1 MAIRKF
7 RKQMKPIIWFVTILF
22 VLSGS
27 YLTLMNLKGSM
38 SGSGAT
44 YAFKLDGEKI
54 SKLEVERTKST
65 MIDGYSKYLGDKID
79 RSLIDIIAFNEVVD
93 KNITLKIAEDL
104 KVKVPGS
111 EVSEQYD
118 RIESSIGNK
127 EQFKR
132 MLQVQGYTRRSFKD
146 ELEKNLIV
154 AKTLEKVRENI
165 TPTEDEIK
173 EYYNENQY
181 IMFNGKKLDEV
192 KNSIVKELKEIKGNE
207 EYAALLEQYRNK
219 IKLENV
225 ADEYS
230 AYVEKPELESDG
242 FVITNLD
249 MARRTLQN
257 LFLTNGDR
265 EKARELS
272 KDYFENQFK
281 LVKAAVARGVKVD
294 ETLPIEYKFA
304 EYNKGLFEN
313 IKNSLNPTDEQL
325 KEFFNKN
332 RMAYDIFPSTDAYI
346 AILKV
351 DPSEA
356 DKEAAKEKA
365 NEILKKLTVENF
377 ADMAR
382 ENTDEPNSN
391 GGDLGWF
398 SKKDMVEPFQ
408 KAVFEGEVGK
418 IYPKPVE
425 TIFGQHLIYIADR
438 NDEEE
443 RAKASHILIT
453 PKISQETLE
462 QKEKEIGELKAKL
475 VENKIKFEDIAKENK
490 DVLHSGLYSNIND
503 AGYIPN
509 LGYNSDLTKLI
520 FKAPLNKIETAV
532 INDAIFI
539 FEKVKEVKY
548 KAADFN
554 ENKDKIK
561 DDYLNYQTQE
571 EMKKLI

>member
-181 IMFNGKKLDEV
+181 TMFNRKKLDEV
-192 KNSIVKELKEIKGNE
+192 KNSIVKEIKEIKGNE

>member
-181 IMFNGKKLDEV
+181 TMFNGKKLDEV
-192 KNSIVKELKEIKGNE
+192 KNRFCKV
-207 EYAALLEQYRNK
+207 LLA
-219 IKLENV
+219 ISKL
-225 ADEYS
+225 
-230 AYVEKPELESDG
+230 
-242 FVITNLD
+242 VITNPSD
-249 MARRTLQN
+249 
-257 LFLTNGDR
+257 
-265 EKARELS
+265 S
-272 KDYFENQFK
+272 
-281 LVKAAVARGVKVD
+281 
-294 ETLPIEYKFA
+294 
-304 EYNKGLFEN
+304 
-313 IKNSLNPTDEQL
+313 NSG
-325 KEFFNKN
+325 F
-332 RMAYDIFPSTDAYI
+332 ST
-346 AILKV
+346 
-351 DPSEA
+351 
-356 DKEAAKEKA
+356 
-365 NEILKKLTVENF
+365 
-377 ADMAR
+377 
-382 ENTDEPNSN
+382 
-391 GGDLGWF
+391 
-398 SKKDMVEPFQ
+398 
-408 KAVFEGEVGK
+408 
-418 IYPKPVE
+418 
-425 TIFGQHLIYIADR
+425 
-438 NDEEE
+438 
-443 RAKASHILIT
+443 
-453 PKISQETLE
+453 
-462 QKEKEIGELKAKL
+462 
-475 VENKIKFEDIAKENK
+475 
-490 DVLHSGLYSNIND
+490 
-503 AGYIPN
+503 
-509 LGYNSDLTKLI
+509 
-520 FKAPLNKIETAV
+520 
-532 INDAIFI
+532 
-539 FEKVKEVKY
+539 
-548 KAADFN
+548 
-554 ENKDKIK
+554 
-561 DDYLNYQTQE
+561 
-571 EMKKLI
+571 

>member
-181 IMFNGKKLDEV
+181 TMFNGKKLDEV

-257 LFLTNGDR
+257 LF
-265 EKARELS
+265 
-272 KDYFENQFK
+272 
-281 LVKAAVARGVKVD
+281 
-294 ETLPIEYKFA
+294 
-304 EYNKGLFEN
+304 
-313 IKNSLNPTDEQL
+313 
-325 KEFFNKN
+325 
-332 RMAYDIFPSTDAYI
+332 
-346 AILKV
+346 
-351 DPSEA
+351 
-356 DKEAAKEKA
+356 
-365 NEILKKLTVENF
+365 
-377 ADMAR
+377 
-382 ENTDEPNSN
+382 
-391 GGDLGWF
+391 
-398 SKKDMVEPFQ
+398 
-408 KAVFEGEVGK
+408 
-418 IYPKPVE
+418 
-425 TIFGQHLIYIADR
+425 
-438 NDEEE
+438 
-443 RAKASHILIT
+443 
-453 PKISQETLE
+453 
-462 QKEKEIGELKAKL
+462 
-475 VENKIKFEDIAKENK
+475 
-490 DVLHSGLYSNIND
+490 
-503 AGYIPN
+503 
-509 LGYNSDLTKLI
+509 
-520 FKAPLNKIETAV
+520 
-532 INDAIFI
+532 
-539 FEKVKEVKY
+539 
-548 KAADFN
+548 
-554 ENKDKIK
+554 
-561 DDYLNYQTQE
+561 
-571 EMKKLI
+571 

>member
-181 IMFNGKKLDEV
+181 TMFNGKKLDEV

-462 QKEKEIGELKAKL
+462 QKEKEIGELKVKL

>member
-27 YLTLMNLKGSM
+27 YLTIMNLKGSM
-38 SGSGAT
+38 SSGGAT

-54 SKLEVERTKST
+54 SKLEVERTKAT

-79 RSLIDIIAFNEVVD
+79 RSLIDIIAFNEVVN
-93 KNITLKIAEDL
+93 KNITLKIADDL

-118 RIESSIGNK
+118 RIESSIGNR

-132 MLQVQGYTRRSFKD
+132 MLQVQGYTRKSFKE

-154 AKTLEKVRENI
+154 AKTLEKIRENVV
-165 TPTEDEIK
+165 PTEDETK
-173 EYYNENQY
+173 EFYDENQY
-181 IMFNGKKLDEV
+181 TMFNGKKLDEV
-192 KNSIVKELKEIKGNE
+192 KDSIVKELKEIKGNE
-207 EYAALLEQYRNK
+207 EYAVLLEQYRNK
-219 IKLENV
+219 IKLDNI

-242 FVITNLD
+242 FVVTNLD
-249 MARRTLQN
+249 MARKTLQN

-272 KDYFENQFK
+272 KEYYDNQFK
-281 LVKAAVARGVKVD
+281 LAKEAVARGIKVD
-294 ETLPIEYKFA
+294 ENLPLDYKFA
-304 EYNKGLFEN
+304 EYNRELFEN

-332 RMAYDIFPSTDAYI
+332 RMAYDVFPSTDAYI
-346 AILKV
+346 VILKV

-356 DKEAAKEKA
+356 DKAAAKEKA
-365 NEILKKLTVENF
+365 NELLKKLTVENF

-418 IYPKPVE
+418 IYPEPVE
-425 TIFGQHLIYIADR
+425 TVFGQHLIYIADR

-443 RAKASHILIT
+443 RAKASHILVT

-462 QKEKEIGELKAKL
+462 QKEKELGALKAKL
-475 VENKIKFEDIAKENK
+475 IENKVKFEDLAKENK

-532 INDAIFI
+532 INDTIFI

-554 ENKDKIK
+554 ENKAKIK
-561 DDYLNYQTQE
+561 DDYLNYQSQE

>member
-181 IMFNGKKLDEV
+181 TMFNGKKLDEV

-272 KDYFENQFK
+272 KDYFENQLK